1 MAPYLF
7 WELIILIIGVWMM
20 AVLFFVYGW
29 LLLRRQKQMMLEL
42 IHSNMEK
49 TIKQTPESTPPPT
62 VHLEI
67 SKDEPL
73 SKYKDIAPETI
84 EDVSFVDQEK

>member
-7 WELIILIIGVWMM
+7 WELIILIVGVWMM

-29 LLLRRQKQMMLEL
+29 LLLRRQKQL
-42 IHSNMEK
+42 IKDLLPLIPAKINPDQSESAP
-49 TIKQTPESTPPPT
+49 TI
-62 VHLEI
+62 HLEI
-67 SKDEPL
+67 SKDEPIG
-73 SKYKDIAPETI
+73 KYKDVSPENV

>member
-42 IHSNMEK
+42 MHTKVEETTK
-49 TIKQTPESTPPPT
+49 ETPEPATTPT

>member
-42 IHSNMEK
+42 MHTKGKETTK
-49 TIKQTPESTPPPT
+49 ETPEPTTTPT

>member
-42 IHSNMEK
+42 MHTKVEETTK
-49 TIKQTPESTPPPT
+49 ETLESTPPPT

>member
-7 WELIILIIGVWMM
+7 WEFIILIIGVWVM

-29 LLLRRQKQMMLEL
+29 LLLKRQKQLVKEL
-42 IHSNMEK
+42 LSNANVKLTDDLAK
-49 TIKQTPESTPPPT
+49 TEVAPA

-67 SKDEPL
+67 SKDEPIG
-73 SKYKDIAPETI
+73 KYKDVAPEDV
-84 EDVSFVDQEK
+84 EDVSFVDKNE